1 MERTYTVDELLGAIR
16 RRWKWMA
23 IVAGTIFALA
33 AIVIAKLP
41 NEYRARALAMAEP
54 LQPHQDLVVPVIST
68 QLFEKVKNVRAQVY
82 ARQLMVT
89 VIDEL
94 NLYPKEREK
103 DGMDAAV
110 EALRLD
116 TEVHAEGEDAFS
128 ITVRSKDPVLAARTA
143 NRLAEL
149 FIEGNLQVRAAQVAR
164 TRDVISQQLGE
175 MRAELSKADRKIADY
190 KSAHADTLP
199 EMNESRMRERDQLS
213 KAIDGE
219 EAWIKTAQN
228 RIDLIGVAPWAKD
241 TEVGRFSE
249 QYDTLR
255 AKLGAARAALTADH
269 PDVVSLT
276 REVGTAKAQLDQAEA
291 RAAANDLE
299 ARRMKEAISR
309 GKKQIVE
316 YQARVVQLDRQMAA
330 APLTAAGLADLD
342 RDAEMIRAKVQ
353 SLVSKKAEAEI
364 TADLEAK
371 NGPAEFR
378 VLESAS
384 APALPAAPNRPQ
396 ALLLALLAALVLGG
410 AVTAFQELS
419 DRTLRTEEEAATLQ
433 LPVLATVPR
442 LAVAGGQSRV
452 LSLPAYRSEQG

>member
-41 NEYRARALAMAEP
+41 NEYRARALVMAEP

-68 QLFEKVKNVRAQVY
+68 QLFEKVKNVRSQVY

-110 EALRLD
+110 EARRLD
-116 TEVHAEGEDAFS
+116 TEVHA
-128 ITVRSKDPVLAARTA
+128 
-143 NRLAEL
+143 
-149 FIEGNLQVRAAQVAR
+149 
-164 TRDVISQQLGE
+164 
-175 MRAELSKADRKIADY
+175 
-190 KSAHADTLP
+190 
-199 EMNESRMRERDQLS
+199 
-213 KAIDGE
+213 DGE

-241 TEVGRFSE
+241 TEVGGFSE

-330 APLTAAGLADLD
+330 AP
-342 RDAEMIRAKVQ
+342 
-353 SLVSKKAEAEI
+353 
-364 TADLEAK
+364 
-371 NGPAEFR
+371 
-378 VLESAS
+378 
-384 APALPAAPNRPQ
+384 
-396 ALLLALLAALVLGG
+396 
-410 AVTAFQELS
+410 
-419 DRTLRTEEEAATLQ
+419 
-433 LPVLATVPR
+433 
-442 LAVAGGQSRV
+442 
-452 LSLPAYRSEQG
+452 